1 MALDRFGLGFKPG
14 YNPSMDDSGNQGAFS
29 PEQVAFLLSPRG
41 QEALAGLAS
50 GTLGQEDP
58 VAQVTQLRRSFSPAE
73 TSALLT
79 LARLRERASRKFPLA
94 HRLFF
99 TPEAL
104 EQATAHPV
112 ALHRAQ
118 EIHRRSPPGPVL
130 ELGCGIGGDTLALAQ
145 FRPVIAYERDPV
157 RLALARA
164 NVQALGLA
172 DRVTFR
178 QADWVAELVA
188 GRLPSAAAAFGD
200 PSRRRAGRRLFSLHR
215 MEPPLEPFLALAEQ
229 VPLLAIKVAP
239 GVRDEELPPQ
249 CGVEFVG
256 HQGVCK
262 EAVLWFGQGM
272 DGDPAQRWA
281 SVHTGQGWQRILGD
295 GREKPP
301 LGELAPGMVLH
312 EPHPAVI
319 RAGAFRELC
328 CRLEA
333 HLFDP
338 RIAYLVSP
346 AVRRD
351 PLVRSFRI
359 REIHP
364 FSLKRL
370 NRRIQAL
377 GLGLLELKKRGSALE
392 PEGLRRRLK
401 PVPDGRPGVIFFTRQ
416 GDQRLMLIGERLP
429 AA

>member
-1 MALDRFGLGFKPG
+1 MAPDCFGLGFKPG

-41 QEALAGLAS
+41 RDALTELAS
-50 GTLGQEDP
+50 EQLDQADP
-58 VAQVTQLRRSFSPAE
+58 VAQVTRLRRSFSPAE

-79 LARLRERASRKFPLA
+79 LARLRERASRKFPQA

-130 ELGCGIGGDTLALAQ
+130 ELGCGIGGDTLALAR

-157 RLALARA
+157 RLALAQA

-178 QADWVAELVA
+178 QADWVAELAA
-188 GRLPSAAAAFGD
+188 GRLPPAAAAFGD

-229 VPLLAIKVAP
+229 LPLLAIKVAP
-239 GVRDEELPPQ
+239 GVQDQELPSQ

-256 HQGVCK
+256 HQGACK

-272 DGDPAQRWA
+272 DGGPRRWA
-281 SVHTGQGWQRILGD
+281 SVHTEEGWRRILGD
-295 GREKPP
+295 GDGEPP
-301 LGELAPGMVLH
+301 LGELSPSMVLH

-328 CRLEA
+328 RRLEA

-338 RIAYLVSP
+338 QIAYLISP
-346 AVRRD
+346 VVRRD
-351 PLVRSFRI
+351 PLVHSFRI
-359 REIHP
+359 QEVHA

-392 PEGLRRRLK
+392 PESLRPRLK
-401 PVPDGRPGVIFFTRQ
+401 PVLGGRPGVIFFTRQ
-416 GDQRLMLIGERLP
+416 GDRRLMLIGERLP
-429 AA
+429 TG